1 MVDYIALQKPVISLI
16 PNISEARSE
25 LEKANLG
32 IFLGEGEDENVE
44 LLRNF
49 FKNHKSESQPNQ
61 TYCKRYLAS
70 SQIKAFIKVFNSI
83 N

>member
-1 MVDYIALQKPVISLI
+1 
-16 PNISEARSE
+16 
-25 LEKANLG
+25 
-32 IFLGEGEDENVE
+32 LGEDENENVE

-49 FKNHKSESQPNQ
+49 LKNHKSESQPNQ

>member
-1 MVDYIALQKPVISLI
+1 MVDYIALQKPVISLV

-44 LLRNF
+44 LLHKYFAFNNF
-49 FKNHKSESQPNQ
+49 DVQPNKDF
-61 TYCKRYLAS
+61 CKRYLAS
-70 SQIKAFIKVFNSI
+70 KQVEAFIEIFKKL
-83 N
+83 